1 MTAIRQIREAM
12 GITQAEA
19 ARRLGLSRQAY
30 SNYELGKRQADYET
44 LLKIAEEFQV
54 SVAALLGREESNIG
68 AVFQD
73 GFRMIPVFE
82 TVAAGLG
89 AYADDRVT
97 DYMPFRIAS
106 DSEAAETI
114 AIRVSG
120 DSMYPKI
127 EDGDIIQVHKQDTVD
142 SGDIAVILID
152 GTEGVVK
159 RVYFGRDFVELVS
172 INPNYPPRRFQG
184 AEMEQ
189 IRIVGLVKGVFH
201 RF

>member
-1 MTAIRQIREAM
+1 MTAIRQIRESM

-89 AYADDRVT
+89 AYADDHVT

-127 EDGDIIQVHKQDTVD
+127 EDGDIIQVHKQETVD

>member
-54 SVAALLGREESNIG
+54 SVSALLGREESNIG

-89 AYADDRVT
+89 AYADDHVT

-127 EDGDIIQVHKQDTVD
+127 EDGDIIQVHKQETVD

-184 AEMEQ
+184 EEMEL